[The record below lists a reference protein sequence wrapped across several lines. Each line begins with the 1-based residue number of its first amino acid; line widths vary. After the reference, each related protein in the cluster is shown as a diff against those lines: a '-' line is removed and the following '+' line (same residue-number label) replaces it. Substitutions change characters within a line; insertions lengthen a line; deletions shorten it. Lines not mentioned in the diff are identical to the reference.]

1 MSDLITSSAFTS
13 GSNENSLGSITDLF
27 KKDPV
32 TEYLNSFKLPDYLPK
47 VSIGNLPATVPNSTN
62 NTEGLGL
69 GKWFSDLTKEGGFLS
84 NLGTVAGVGKGLL
97 DIYSVGSDL
106 FGSGKRDRKESKDMM
121 RKAFNQNYAMN
132 EMAINKFKEDN
143 ENFRAGQARAKASF
157 EAPNPFRTA

>member
-1 MSDLITSSAFTS
+1 MSDRIMSSAYAS

-27 KKDPV
+27 KG
-32 TEYLNSFKLPDYLPK
+32 YQLPDYLPK
-47 VSIGNLPATVPNSTN
+47 VSIGNLSATLPNSTN
-62 NTEGLGL
+62 GTGGSGLGQL
-69 GKWFSDLTKEGGFLS
+69 FSGLTKEGGFLS

-97 DIYSVGSDL
+97 DIYSVGNDL